1 MAFDKRKLVPI
12 AVAAGLVLLLSIG
25 GVSLLSGG
33 QRRERAN
40 TLALARQYLEDGDYG
55 RSLDLL
61 DRLLIKDSDDD
72 EARELRELVVAARK
86 AAEDGDSDAL
96 ARILARLGDSLS
108 RPPTVVVAPRTAE
121 TPSPDGGASGGAAA
135 DSGGQAPAP
144 AAAVP
149 AVASDA
155 AAAKAEEEAR
165 RKAEADAAAAR
176 AKAEADALAKLG
188 AERTAFAEAARKA
201 LAEGKEKLESGDDSG
216 AAEDFSDAK
225 DAAAKVGD
233 KRFSS
238 NLLTDTAEA
247 WLDRYEDVKGTP
259 AAADISKNVQK
270 AAMDAIAA
278 DGTNARPHGTLGD
291 IYSDTKLYDQA
302 ASSYKEAARLD
313 PSNWS
318 YVYELGK
325 AYYGAR
331 KFDDARSA
339 FEAVTGK
346 LNRTYEPAHYNLG
359 LTYLQLKAT
368 DKALMSFREA
378 ARLKPDYVGAWVQ
391 IGRALSA
398 RSDTKGAIDALL
410 RALSFEPENVTALRE
425 LGAAYAK
432 AGQNAEAERS
442 FESALALSDDA
453 LTNFNAANV
462 ENALGKH
469 AEARDHAARAV
480 ALAPSVASYHY
491 VLGFAKDLAGDDDGA
506 ILAYQ
511 KAASLDA
518 KYVLPRINLGAIY
531 LEGGLVDKAMTVL
544 LEAYNIDQ
552 KSLEAN
558 NNLGNVYGKKEIW
571 DRSVFHYELAKA
583 LAPKDATV
591 RLNLARAYVSWAK
604 LGEARKEYE
613 DLVKLAPAEPW
624 EARHELGTVLIQLGE
639 KAAAKAVLEELLAK
653 NPGYAKAAEV
663 RTALSGL

>member
-1 MAFDKRKLVPI
+1 MAVDKRKWVPI
-12 AVAAGLVLLLSIG
+12 AIAAGIVLLLSIG
-25 GVSLLSGG
+25 AALMLGGG
-33 QRRERAN
+33 QQRERAN

-55 RSLDLL
+55 RALDLL
-61 DRLLIKDSDDD
+61 DRLLIKDSGDE
-72 EARELRELVVAARK
+72 EARALRELVVAARK
-86 AAEDGDSDAL
+86 AAEEGDEDAL
-96 ARILARLGDSLS
+96 ARILAQLGDSLS
-108 RPPTVVVAPRTAE
+108 RPPTVVVAPQPTGPTQGPE
-121 TPSPDGGASGGAAA
+121 PSGASSPPDGGTTG
-135 DSGGQAPAP
+135 
-144 AAAVP
+144 VP
-149 AVASDA
+149 AGASDA
-155 AAAKAEEEAR
+155 DATKAEEEAR
-165 RKAEADAAAAR
+165 RKAEAEAAAAR
-176 AKAEADALAKLG
+176 AKAEADALAARSAESRAYSLAATRAVEEGRKL
-188 AERTAFAEAARKA
+188 
-201 LAEGKEKLESGDDSG
+201 LETGDDAG
-216 AAEDFSDAK
+216 ASSRFSDARE
-225 DAAAKVGD
+225 AAAKVGE

-238 NLLTDTAEA
+238 DILTDTAEA

-259 AAADISKNVQK
+259 AAADISRNVQK
-270 AAMDAIAA
+270 AAQDAIAA

-302 ASSYKEAARLD
+302 ATSYKEAARLD

-346 LNRTYEPAHYNLG
+346 LNKTYEPAHYNLG
-359 LTYLQLKAT
+359 LTYLQLKST
-368 DKALMSFREA
+368 DKALASFREA
-378 ARLKPDYVGAWVQ
+378 ARLKPDYVSAWVQ

-398 RSDTKGAIDALL
+398 RNDAKGAIDALL

-425 LGAAYAK
+425 LGSAYSK

-442 FESALALSDDA
+442 FESALALNDDA
-453 LTNFNAANV
+453 LTNFNVANV
-462 ENALGKH
+462 ELALGKN

-480 ALAPSVASYHY
+480 ALAPSSASYHY
-491 VLGFAKDLAGDDDGA
+491 VLAYAKDLGGDDDGA
-506 ILAYQ
+506 ILGYQ

-518 KYVLPRINLGAIY
+518 KYLAPRINLGAIY
-531 LEGGLVDKAMTVL
+531 LEADLVDKAMTVL

-552 KSLEAN
+552 KSFEAN
-558 NNLGNVYGKKEIW
+558 NNLGNVYGRKEIW

-604 LGEARKEYE
+604 LAEARKAYE
-613 DLVKLAPAEPW
+613 DLVKLAPGEPW